1 MPYSVA
7 VWGPGNVG
15 RPAIHGVVANPHLEL
30 AGVIVHSP
38 EKAGRDAGELA
49 GIAPVGVAATLD
61 HEAVLASKPDALVYT
76 VNSDFRPTESIEE
89 CCAAL
94 RAGINV
100 VSAGMY
106 GLLDPPSADPELRER
121 FEDACREGGS
131 SFFTSGID
139 PGFAIDLLPLV
150 LSGVCQEIRRIT
162 VREVFNYEHYD
173 QPEAVRNLVGMG
185 MPMEATPPMLLPI
198 ALESVWGGPL
208 RALGEALDAPVS
220 EIRTVVEKHA
230 LERTVTNAMGT
241 FDAGTQGGF
250 RFEVQGIVGGEP
262 RLVVEHVT
270 RICDDTAPQWPK
282 ASAQGLHQIRI
293 EGAPDLVVTV
303 EAEDAGGNHAGGG
316 NATAAG
322 RIVNAIPTLCEAPP
336 GLIAGT
342 ALPLVT
348 GRGLL
353 V

>member
-1 MPYSVA
+1 MTYRVV

-15 RPAIHGVVANPHLEL
+15 RPAIHSVVRNPHLEL

-38 EKAGRDAGELA
+38 DKAGRDAGELA
-49 GIAPVGVAATLD
+49 GIGAIGVKATLD
-61 HEAVLASKPDALVYT
+61 HAALLATRPDALVYS
-76 VNSDFRPTESIEE
+76 VNSDFRPAAAIDE
-89 CCAAL
+89 CCEAL

-106 GLLDPPSADPELRER
+106 GLLHPASANPAIRER
-121 FEDACREGGS
+121 FEAACREGQS

-162 VREVFNYEHYD
+162 VREVFDYTHYD

-185 MPMEATPPMLLPI
+185 TSMDKTPPMLLPI

-208 RALGEALDAPVS
+208 RALGEALGVEVS
-220 EIRTVVEKHA
+220 EIRTVVEKRA
-230 LERTVTNAMGT
+230 LEKSVTNKMGT
-241 FDAGTQGGF
+241 FDAGTQGAF
-250 RFEVQGIVGGEP
+250 RFAVQAIVDGEP
-262 RLVVEHVT
+262 KLVVEHVT
-270 RICDDTAPQWPK
+270 RISDDAAPDWPQATK
-282 ASAQGLHQIRI
+282 QGLHQIRI
-293 EGAPDLVVTV
+293 EGSPDLVVTI
-303 EAEDAGGNHAGGG
+303 EAEDAAGNHAGGG

-322 RIVNAIPTLCEAPP
+322 RIVNAIPTICEAPP
-336 GLIAGT
+336 GLICGAD
-342 ALPLVT
+342 LPLIT